1 MTKLEP
7 DKMVIKEEEQKNEKN
22 ATTGEVLWH
31 QEKEN
36 KYVPASLAVPEAEA
50 VVVVVVAAAAAAATH
65 EIQRNQQTG
74 CKYHETTR
82 CSKRYATVL
91 LSR

>member
-1 MTKLEP
+1 
-7 DKMVIKEEEQKNEKN
+7 MVIKEEEQKNENN
-22 ATTGEVLWH
+22 ATTGEFLWH
-31 QEKEN
+31 REREN

-50 VVVVVVAAAAAAATH
+50 VVVVVVVVAAAAAATH

-82 CSKRYATVL
+82 CSKRYSTVL

>member
-1 MTKLEP
+1 LSLIRWSSKRKSR
-7 DKMVIKEEEQKNEKN
+7 KMKR
-22 ATTGEVLWH
+22 TLLL
-31 QEKEN
+31 EKEN
-36 KYVPASLAVPEAEA
+36 KYVPASLAVLEAEA
-50 VVVVVVAAAAAAATH
+50 VVVAAAAAAATH

-74 CKYHETTR
+74 CKYNETTR

>member
-1 MTKLEP
+1 MTKLEL
-7 DKMVIKEEEQKNEKN
+7 DKMVITEEEQKNEKN
-22 ATTGEVLWH
+22 STTGEFLWH

-36 KYVPASLAVPEAEA
+36 KCVPASLAVPEAEA
-50 VVVVVVAAAAAAATH
+50 VVVVVAAAAAAAATH

-82 CSKRYATVL
+82 CRKRYATVL

>member
-1 MTKLEP
+1 
-7 DKMVIKEEEQKNEKN
+7 MVIKEEEQKNEDN
-22 ATTGEVLWH
+22 ATTGEFLWH
-31 QEKEN
+31 REKEN

-50 VVVVVVAAAAAAATH
+50 VVVVVVVVAAAAAAATH
-65 EIQRNQQTG
+65 EIQCNQQTG
-74 CKYHETTR
+74 CKYHEITR

>member
-7 DKMVIKEEEQKNEKN
+7 NMMVIKEEEQKNEDN
-22 ATTGEVLWH
+22 ATTGEFLWH

-50 VVVVVVAAAAAAATH
+50 VVVVVVVAAAAATH

>member
-7 DKMVIKEEEQKNEKN
+7 DKMVITGEEQKNEKN
-22 ATTGEVLWH
+22 ATTGEFLWH
-31 QEKEN
+31 REKEN

-50 VVVVVVAAAAAAATH
+50 VVVVAAAAAAATH